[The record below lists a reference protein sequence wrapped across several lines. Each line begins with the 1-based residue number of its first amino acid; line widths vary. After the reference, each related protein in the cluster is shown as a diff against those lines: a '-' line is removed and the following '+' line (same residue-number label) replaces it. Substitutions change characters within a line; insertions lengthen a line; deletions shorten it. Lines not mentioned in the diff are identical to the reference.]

1 MSAEMGSHRRLEI
14 AHVLLVD
21 IVGYSK
27 LLLNEQSQVLDELN
41 AVVRSNEQ
49 VRLAQDAGA
58 LLRLPTGDGVALIF
72 RSSPEAPAQC
82 ALEIARAL
90 KNHPKLQLRMGIHSG
105 PVNEVM
111 SAASAAKAIGSW

>member
-41 AVVRSNEQ
+41 AVVRSTEQ
-49 VRLAQDAGA
+49 VRLAQDEGA
-58 LLRLPTGDGVALIF
+58 LLLFADG
-72 RSSPEAPAQC
+72 RWG
-82 ALEIARAL
+82 RADF
-90 KNHPKLQLRMGIHSG
+90 S
-105 PVNEVM
+105 E
-111 SAASAAKAIGSW
+111 